1 MRDEIVR
8 HDAQRIDTLIRAV
21 YTCISGAA
29 GAPRDWDRFRA
40 LHRPDARSLRTVIGT
55 DGVPRAESFG
65 VEEYIANVTP
75 FFAQNAFFEVETAQ
89 RVERFGQVAHVWSR
103 YEARSEPDGGT
114 LLKRGAN
121 SIQLFNDGARW
132 WIVSTIWDNER
143 DGLRFDLF

>member
-1 MRDEIVR
+1 MSNERASL
-8 HDAQRIDTLIRAV
+8 DALRIDTLVRAV
-21 YTCISGAA
+21 YACISGAA

-40 LHRPDARSLRTVIGT
+40 LHRPEARSLRTVIDP
-55 DGVPRAESFG
+55 DGKPRAESFG
-65 VEEYIANVTP
+65 VEEYIANVSP
-75 FFAQNAFFEVETAQ
+75 FFAQNPFFEVETGQ

-103 YEARSEPDGGT
+103 YEARTEPDGGT

-121 SIQLFNDGARW
+121 SIQLFNDGSRW